1 MHACVHVGI
10 HTKKKTENKFL
21 AVLKVFFLFLRVFM
35 FSTLVA
41 TGDVDRVDSEADQFN
56 FCINLIMKCV
66 IKLLGF
72 LYSCQ

>member
-1 MHACVHVGI
+1 MHACVHVGM

-21 AVLKVFFLFLRVFM
+21 AVLKVFFKFLRVFIL
-35 FSTLVA
+35 STLVA
-41 TGDVDRVDSEADQFN
+41 AGDVDRADSEADQFN

-66 IKLLGF
+66 IKVLGF